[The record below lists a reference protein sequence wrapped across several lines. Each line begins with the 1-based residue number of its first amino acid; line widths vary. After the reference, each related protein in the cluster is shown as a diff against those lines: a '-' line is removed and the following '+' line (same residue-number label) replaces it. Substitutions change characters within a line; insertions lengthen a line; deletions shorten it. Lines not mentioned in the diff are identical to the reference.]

1 MCKKCTFKVNHI
13 TTIGDKNKGC
23 RPVTCRPQHFFLC
36 LYVLHYGTKKGSALI
51 LETVLYSQ
59 RGGANE
65 FS

>member
-1 MCKKCTFKVNHI
+1 MRQKQGVSTSNLQATAV
-13 TTIGDKNKGC
+13 
-23 RPVTCRPQHFFLC
+23 FLW
-36 LYVLHYGTKKGSALI
+36 LYVLHYGTNKGSALI